1 MSIVPAEPKELKWC
15 YLIEMSGFGIL
26 QVNFFFFFFL
36 SLKSVPSGVEAA
48 FIATDTAK
56 SMHSAFVRQ
65 ISINIHS
72 FTSLKPPTFSYYIEL
87 LNWYMGTCNSQ

>member
-1 MSIVPAEPKELKWC
+1 MVLSYRNVWLWNTASEL
-15 YLIEMSGFGIL
+15 L
-26 QVNFFFFFFL
+26 VFFFFL